1 MRTINNFNLMTSNA
15 DLGTILDASMQN
27 NFAQLNCMK
36 IGIIQ
41 SFNRE
46 EMTAEVQIANK
57 KQIGSHENGD
67 GIYRDYPLV
76 YAKVCF
82 CNPFITYDIQAGE
95 ECLLFFADSEI
106 ESWFLN
112 GDVNPNQYSRIHNI
126 TDAIAICGIR
136 SLPKMITMLQSCL
149 NLFYGSSNI
158 EINND
163 TININ
168 ATNININGTLTI
180 NGTPYL
186 SHVHSNGN
194 QGANT
199 GGVVE

>member
-1 MRTINNFNLMTSNA
+1 MRTINKFNYLNA
-15 DLGTILDASMQN
+15 KPDLGLITDASIN
-27 NFAQLNCMK
+27 NAMSELNCMK

-41 SFNRE
+41 SFNPE
-46 EMTAEVQIANK
+46 EMTVRVQIANK
-57 KQIGSHENGD
+57 KQIGTQDNGD
-67 GIYRDYPLV
+67 GIYKDYPLV

-95 ECLLFFADSEI
+95 ECLLFFADDEL
-106 ESWFLN
+106 ESWFIN
-112 GDVNPNQYSRIHNI
+112 GDINTTNHTRIHNI
-126 TDAIAICGIR
+126 TDAVAVCGIR
-136 SLPKMITMLQSCL
+136 SLPKMITMLQNCI
-149 NLFYGSSNI
+149 NLFYGTSNI
-158 EINND
+158 EINEN

-168 ATNININGTLTI
+168 ATNVNINGTLTI

-186 SHVHSNGN
+186 SHVHRNGN

>member
-1 MRTINNFNLMTSNA
+1 MQTINNFNYLSTKPDISTCTNTA
-15 DLGTILDASMQN
+15 ILN
-27 NFAQLNCMK
+27 NLAKLNCMK

-41 SFNRE
+41 EFNRE
-46 EMTAEVQIANK
+46 EMTVLVQIADK
-57 KQIGSHENGD
+57 KNIGVNQEGNNV
-67 GIYRDYPLV
+67 YRDYAPV

-82 CNPFITYDIQAGE
+82 CNPFITYDIQQGE
-95 ECLLFFADSEI
+95 ECLLFFADNEI
-106 ESWFLN
+106 ESWFIN
-112 GDVNPNQYSRIHNI
+112 GDINTQNHTRMHDI
-126 TDAIAICGIR
+126 TDAVAICGIR
-136 SLPKMITMLQSCL
+136 SLPRMITMLQNCI

-158 EINND
+158 EINEN

-168 ATNININGTLTI
+168 ASNININGTLTI